1 MEGRERKS
9 SHLQTPTAAAFH
21 KKLPEGPLRL
31 PEGTNGFLET
41 EKITEE
47 LQQPHIRQ
55 IILKTTEL
63 VEIIEMIIKQ
73 GSFINLTC
81 VAISLPGLPIDV
93 DWFHKNKVG

>member
-1 MEGRERKS
+1 MDFSKQKKS
-9 SHLQTPTAAAFH
+9 S
-21 KKLPEGPLRL
+21 
-31 PEGTNGFLET
+31 N
-41 EKITEE
+41 TEE

-55 IILKTTEL
+55 IILTTTEL